1 MPGWVLGS
9 SNGSDTESMGGSE
22 ASGEVEPESVPE
34 PEVACEGFRANS
46 AAIRVAFQGL
56 DAVELPLIFNRR
68 VQIMKNIPYFLR
80 GAFQELP
87 GGQHPKRGW
96 KLFMLLPRML
106 LHQPPRGGNIPRHKL
121 QERFNA
127 FGLGQWASLIQQ
139 AIESTEIVAVAQRRG
154 QHQRGDDVG
163 KRAERSQSF
172 VLVGELSLGRQALEG
187 EAVAPDRGNVEFVG
201 GC

>member
-1 MPGWVLGS
+1 MFVNPPASFPTPNRGKFNLWIPDVTGHKSQHVMSVTYHLFFARS
-9 SNGSDTESMGGSE
+9 TWKRLARRTTSE
-22 ASGEVEPESVPE
+22 ERVEAVHV
-34 PEVACEGFRANS
+34 VAT
-46 AAIRVAFQGL
+46 
-56 DAVELPLIFNRR
+56 DAP
-68 VQIMKNIPYFLR
+68 
-80 GAFQELP
+80 
-87 GGQHPKRGW
+87 
-96 KLFMLLPRML
+96 
-106 LHQPPRGGNIPRHKL
+106 PPRGGNIPRHKL

-139 AIESTEIVAVAQRRG
+139 AIKSTEIVAVARRRG

-201 GC
+201 GS